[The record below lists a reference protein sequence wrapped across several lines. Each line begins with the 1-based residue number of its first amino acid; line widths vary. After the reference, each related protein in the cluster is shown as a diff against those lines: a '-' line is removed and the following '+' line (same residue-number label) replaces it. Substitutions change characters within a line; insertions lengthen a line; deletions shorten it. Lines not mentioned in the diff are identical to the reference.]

1 MSKSSKVVQK
11 KNKLSVTASTEKVV
25 SLAFVSLQP
34 SKNNLTKQNCVCVA
48 NQRVVLVVFS
58 SLVLSTSVQAN
69 GLLENW
75 PFLCVD
81 SILSVVWQQNSNRQ
95 TNRNVV
101 LTLCAHESMTSMTSQ
116 SVLAII
122 NKKKMKKSELTAQ
135 EKERMVIKQKHLF
148 CLVYIIWCSCD
159 FEHVES
165 QLIINEH

>member
-81 SILSVVWQQNSNRQ
+81 SILSVV
-95 TNRNVV
+95 
-101 LTLCAHESMTSMTSQ
+101 
-116 SVLAII
+116 
-122 NKKKMKKSELTAQ
+122 
-135 EKERMVIKQKHLF
+135 
-148 CLVYIIWCSCD
+148 
-159 FEHVES
+159 
-165 QLIINEH
+165 